1 MLADLS
7 AEDRLK
13 IIYALNSRPMSLS
26 ELSKEFDIPDSESS
40 RQLQRLCNSQL
51 VKRRIDGNYQMTN
64 YGKTILSFLPLMDT
78 SARNSEFID
87 NHDLFSLPVSS
98 QRRLDEL
105 FRAELSTDFLSSQSR
120 TLEHFNGAKGNAHFA
135 GPQIPEFAMPTVY
148 KKLKD
153 GIKVRAVFSRLAIDT
168 AGREYLDIL
177 EGMELR
183 VLKTVPLTLDLF
195 DKFAAVALPGL
206 DGNPDRNNIY
216 LGSDPIFI
224 GWNRELFE
232 NLWSRAKPF
241 ETP

>member
-13 IIYALNSRPMSLS
+13 I
-26 ELSKEFDIPDSESS
+26 
-40 RQLQRLCNSQL
+40 
-51 VKRRIDGNYQMTN
+51 
-64 YGKTILSFLPLMDT
+64 
-78 SARNSEFID
+78 
-87 NHDLFSLPVSS
+87 
-98 QRRLDEL
+98 
-105 FRAELSTDFLSSQSR
+105 
-120 TLEHFNGAKGNAHFA
+120 
-135 GPQIPEFAMPTVY
+135 
-148 KKLKD
+148 
-153 GIKVRAVFSRLAIDT
+153 RAVFSRLAIDT
-168 AGREYLDIL
+168 AGQEYLDIL

-183 VLKTVPLTLDLF
+183 VMKTVPLALDLF
-195 DKFAAVALPGL
+195 DEFAAVALPGL